1 MESCISAVRRV
12 LLEKILSQAFY
23 AQVNKA
29 LSKLV
34 AYNLR
39 VPARGITMRD
49 LDLDL
54 QAMALPLED
63 CIGNVVEMQSSQAQ
77 KRVA

>member
-12 LLEKILSQAFY
+12 LLEKILSQGFY

-39 VPARGITMRD
+39 VPTRGITMRD

-63 CIGNVVEMQSSQAQ
+63 CIRNVVEMQSSQAQ